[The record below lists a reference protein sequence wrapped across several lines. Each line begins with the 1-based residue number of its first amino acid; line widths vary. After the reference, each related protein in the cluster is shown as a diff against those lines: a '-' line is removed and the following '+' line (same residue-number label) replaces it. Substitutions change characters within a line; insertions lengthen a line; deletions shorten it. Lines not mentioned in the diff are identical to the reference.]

1 MWTTE
6 KNASASEQREQATER
21 EREAK
26 GKREREGRGTEE
38 AVLTASQSCV
48 RAAEGKGALQQR
60 LLTEQTH
67 VG

>member
-1 MWTTE
+1 MHIKKRVE
-6 KNASASEQREQATER
+6 NGKNASASEQREQATER

-26 GKREREGRGTEE
+26 GQREREGE
-38 AVLTASQSCV
+38 SQSCV